1 MDKATLDMEPVRYVQ
16 IDESLCNGCVLCMQA
31 CPTKAIRIK
40 GGRMAQ
46 IQGYCINCGECI
58 RVCPRGAI
66 AAVRSDDFD
75 LSESG
80 EYIVSPSTTLY
91 TQFGEDVLPN
101 DILLGLKRLGFLYV
115 HDQAY
120 TSEISSFATE
130 LYIRENREKEDTPFP
145 LISPLCPVVIEL
157 IAYRFP
163 SLLKHILP
171 LATPRELVTRK
182 AKKRGAEK
190 YGRKPEEIR
199 FLHITPCQA
208 IADYVMEG
216 PSREG
221 PCQDKAI
228 GINSIYEPLHR
239 SIQEIDDDSVL
250 HHSGG
255 IGLGWGMS
263 GGEVAAL
270 DRNCLAVSGLHET
283 IRYLE
288 KVEMGLLQDVD
299 YVEFRVCGVGCLGG
313 PFAVTDKYRAKHILQ
328 KLMLIFGVER
338 RIKYKYVIDLYN
350 KGWFF
355 SNRAPRPLGREPSQL
370 SSSEISRGIER
381 QNRVEEIFR
390 LLPRKECGACGA
402 PDCRTF
408 AEDVVD
414 GATTLENCV
423 FWEKKKGEM
432 RIQV

>member
-1 MDKATLDMEPVRYVQ
+1 MDKTAQDMEPVRYVQ
-16 IDESLCNGCVLCMQA
+16 IDESLCNGCVLCMKA

-40 GGRMAQ
+40 EGRLAQ
-46 IQGYCINCGECI
+46 IQGYCIDCGECA
-58 RVCPRGAI
+58 RVCPRGAV

-75 LSESG
+75 LSETG

-130 LYIRENREKEDTPFP
+130 LYIRENRGKKDAPFP
-145 LISPLCPVVIEL
+145 LISPLCPVVIKL

-171 LATPRELVTRK
+171 LATPRELVTRE

-190 YGRKPEEIR
+190 YGRKPEEIKL
-199 FLHITPCQA
+199 LHITPCQA
-208 IADYVMEG
+208 IADSVMEG
-216 PSREG
+216 TFRED

-228 GINSIYEPLHR
+228 GINTIYEPLHR
-239 SIQEIDDDSVL
+239 SIQELDDDRVL

-283 IRYLE
+283 IQYLE
-288 KVEMGLLQDVD
+288 KIEMGLLQDVD

-313 PFAVTDKYRAKHILQ
+313 PFAVTDKYRAKNILQ
-328 KLMLIFGVER
+328 KLILIFGTER

-355 SNRAPRPLGREPSQL
+355 SDKKPRPQEIKPTQL
-370 SSSEISRGIER
+370 SSSEISKGIER

-390 LLPRKECGACGA
+390 LLSRKECGACGA

-414 GATTLENCV
+414 GDTTLGSCV
-423 FWEKKKGEM
+423 FLKKKE
-432 RIQV
+432 R

>member
-1 MDKATLDMEPVRYVQ
+1 MAKRTQNTEHVSYVY
-16 IDESLCNGCVLCMQA
+16 IDESLCNGCVLCMKA
-31 CPTKAIRIK
+31 CPTKAIRVK
-40 GGRMAQ
+40 EGRMAQ
-46 IQGYCINCGECI
+46 IQGYCINCGECT
-58 RVCPRGAI
+58 RVCPRRAI
-66 AAVRSDDFD
+66 SAVRSNDFD

-80 EYIVSPSTTLY
+80 EFLVSPCTALY

-101 DILLGLKRLGFLYV
+101 DILLGLKRLGFSYV

-120 TSEISSFATE
+120 TSEIFSFATE
-130 LYIRENREKEDTPFP
+130 LYIRESRKKEDDPFP
-145 LISPLCPVVIEL
+145 LISPLCPVVVKL

-171 LATPRELVTRK
+171 LATPRELAARE

-190 YGRKPEEIR
+190 YGCKPEEIKL
-199 FLHITPCQA
+199 LHITPCQA
-208 IADYVMEG
+208 IADYAIERA
-216 PSREG
+216 SREG

-228 GINSIYEPLHR
+228 GINTIYEPLHR
-239 SIQEIDDDSVL
+239 SIQDIDDDRVL

-255 IGLGWGMS
+255 VGLGWGMS

-288 KVEMGLLQDVD
+288 EIEMGLLQDVD
-299 YVEFRVCGVGCLGG
+299 YVEFRACSVGCLGG
-313 PFAVTDKYRAKHILQ
+313 PFAVADKYRAKHILQ
-328 KLMLIFGVER
+328 KLVLIFGVER
-338 RIKYKYVIDLYN
+338 RIKYNYVIDLYN

-355 SNRAPRPLGREPSQL
+355 SDKEPQSLGIEPSQL
-370 SSSEISRGIER
+370 SSSEISKGIER

-390 LLPRKECGACGA
+390 LLPKKECGACGA

-414 GATTLENCV
+414 GETSLKNCV
-423 FWEKKKGEM
+423 FWEKQKREM
-432 RIQV
+432 RIEV

>member
-1 MDKATLDMEPVRYVQ
+1 MDKTAKNMEPVRYVQ
-16 IDESLCNGCVLCMQA
+16 IDESLCNGCVLCMKA

-40 GGRMAQ
+40 EGRLAQ
-46 IQGYCINCGECI
+46 IQGYCIDCGECA
-58 RVCPRGAI
+58 RVCPRGAV

-75 LSESG
+75 PSETG

-101 DILLGLKRLGFLYV
+101 DILLGLKRLGFWYV

-130 LYIRENREKEDTPFP
+130 LYIRESREKKDAPFP
-145 LISPLCPVVIEL
+145 LISPLCPVVIKL

-171 LATPRELVTRK
+171 LATPREIVTRE
-182 AKKRGAEK
+182 AKKRVAEK
-190 YGRKPEEIR
+190 YGRKPKEIKL
-199 FLHITPCQA
+199 LHITPCQA
-208 IADYVMEG
+208 IADSVIEG
-216 PSREG
+216 ASRKG
-221 PCQDKAI
+221 PRQDKAV
-228 GINSIYEPLHR
+228 GINAIYEPLHR
-239 SIQEIDDDSVL
+239 SIQEIDDDRVL

-283 IRYLE
+283 IQYLE
-288 KVEMGLLQDVD
+288 KIEMGLLQDLD

-313 PFAVTDKYRAKHILQ
+313 PLAVTDKYRAKNTLQ
-328 KLMLIFGVER
+328 KLILIFGTER

-355 SNRAPRPLGREPSQL
+355 SDKEPRSQEIKPPQL

-381 QNRVEEIFR
+381 QNRVDEIFR
-390 LLPRKECGACGA
+390 LLSRKECGTCGA

-414 GATTLENCV
+414 GDTTLENCV
-423 FWEKKKGEM
+423 FLKKKE
-432 RIQV
+432 R

>member
-1 MDKATLDMEPVRYVQ
+1 MDKTAKNMEPVRYVQ
-16 IDESLCNGCVLCMQA
+16 IDESLCNGCVLCMKA

-40 GGRMAQ
+40 EGRLAQ
-46 IQGYCINCGECI
+46 IQGYCIDCGECA
-58 RVCPRGAI
+58 RVCPRGAV

-75 LSESG
+75 PSETG

-101 DILLGLKRLGFLYV
+101 DILLGLERLGFWYV

-130 LYIRENREKEDTPFP
+130 LYIRENRGKKDAPFP
-145 LISPLCPVVIEL
+145 LISPLCPVVIKL

-171 LATPRELVTRK
+171 LATPRELVTRE

-190 YGRKPEEIR
+190 YGRKPEEIKL
-199 FLHITPCQA
+199 LHITPCQA
-208 IADYVMEG
+208 IADSVMEG
-216 PSREG
+216 AFREG

-228 GINSIYEPLHR
+228 GINTIYEPLHR
-239 SIQEIDDDSVL
+239 SIQEIDDDRVL

-283 IRYLE
+283 IRYLQ
-288 KVEMGLLQDVD
+288 KIEMGLLQDVD
-299 YVEFRVCGVGCLGG
+299 YAEFRVCGVGCLGG
-313 PFAVTDKYRAKHILQ
+313 PFAVTDKYRAKNILQ
-328 KLMLIFGVER
+328 KLILIFGTER

-355 SNRAPRPLGREPSQL
+355 SNREPLPQEIKPTQL
-370 SSSEISRGIER
+370 SSSEISKGIEK
-381 QNRVEEIFR
+381 QSRVEEIFR
-390 LLPRKECGACGA
+390 LLSRKECGACGA

-414 GATTLENCV
+414 GDTTLENCV
-423 FWEKKKGEM
+423 FLKKKE
-432 RIQV
+432 R

>member
-1 MDKATLDMEPVRYVQ
+1 MAKIDPHSAHVRYVQ
-16 IDESLCNGCVLCMQA
+16 IDESLCNGCVLCMKA

-40 GGRMAQ
+40 EGRLAQ
-46 IQGYCINCGECI
+46 IQGYCINCGECA
-58 RVCPRGAI
+58 RVCPRGAV

-80 EYIVSPSTTLY
+80 EYLVSPCTALY

-101 DILLGLKRLGFLYV
+101 DILLGLKRLGFWYV

-130 LYIRENREKEDTPFP
+130 LYIRESRKKGDAPFP
-145 LISPLCPVVIEL
+145 LISPLCPVVVKL
-157 IAYRFP
+157 ISYRFP
-163 SLLKHILP
+163 SLFKHILP
-171 LATPRELVTRK
+171 LATPRELVTRE

-199 FLHITPCQA
+199 VLHITPCQA
-208 IADYVMEG
+208 IADYAMERA
-216 PSREG
+216 SREG

-228 GINSIYEPLHR
+228 GINTIYEPLHR
-239 SIQEIDDDSVL
+239 SIQEIDDDRVL

-263 GGEVAAL
+263 GGEIAAL

-288 KVEMGLLQDVD
+288 EIEMGLLQDVD
-299 YVEFRVCGVGCLGG
+299 YVEFRVCSVGCLGG
-313 PFAVTDKYRAKHILQ
+313 PFTVADKYRAKHILQ
-328 KLMLIFGVER
+328 KLILIFGVER

-355 SNRAPRPLGREPSQL
+355 SDKEPRSPGIEPSQL

-390 LLPRKECGACGA
+390 LLPKKECGACGA
-402 PDCRTF
+402 PDCQTF

-414 GATTLENCV
+414 GKTSLGSCV
-423 FWEKKKGEM
+423 FWEKKKREM
-432 RIQV
+432 KIEV

>member
-1 MDKATLDMEPVRYVQ
+1 MDKTAPDMEPVRYVQ
-16 IDESLCNGCVLCMQA
+16 IDETLCNGCVLCMKA

-40 GGRMAQ
+40 EDRLAE
-46 IQGYCINCGECI
+46 IQGYCIDCGECA
-58 RVCPRGAI
+58 RVCPKGAV
-66 AAVRSDDFD
+66 AAVKSNDFD
-75 LSESG
+75 ISETG

-101 DILLGLKRLGFLYV
+101 DILLGLKRLGFWYV

-130 LYIRENREKEDTPFP
+130 LYIRESREKKDAPFP
-145 LISPLCPVVIEL
+145 LISPLCPVVIKL

-171 LATPRELVTRK
+171 LATPREIVTRE
-182 AKKRGAEK
+182 AKKRVAEK
-190 YGRKPEEIR
+190 YGRKPEEIKL
-199 FLHITPCQA
+199 LHITPCQA
-208 IADYVMEG
+208 IADSVMEG
-216 PSREG
+216 TSRKG
-221 PCQDKAI
+221 PCNDKAV
-228 GINSIYEPLHR
+228 GINAIYEPLHR
-239 SIQEIDDDSVL
+239 SIQEIDDDMVL

-283 IRYLE
+283 IQYLE
-288 KVEMGLLQDVD
+288 KIEMGLLQDLD

-313 PFAVTDKYRAKHILQ
+313 PFAVTDKYRAKHTLQ
-328 KLMLIFGVER
+328 KLILKFGTER
-338 RIKYKYVIDLYN
+338 RIKYKYVIDIYN

-355 SNRAPRPLGREPSQL
+355 SDKKPRSQEIKPPQF

-381 QNRVEEIFR
+381 QSRVEKILR
-390 LLPRKECGACGA
+390 LLPKKECGTCGA

-414 GATTLENCV
+414 GDTTLESCV
-423 FWEKKKGEM
+423 FLKKKEG
-432 RIQV
+432 

>member
-1 MDKATLDMEPVRYVQ
+1 MDNGTLDMEPVRYVQ
-16 IDESLCNGCVLCMQA
+16 IDESLCNGCVLCTKA

-40 GGRMAQ
+40 EGRLAE
-46 IQGYCINCGECI
+46 IQGYCIDCGECA
-58 RVCPRGAI
+58 RVCPRGAV
-66 AAVRSDDFD
+66 AAVRSHDFK
-75 LSESG
+75 LSEAG
-80 EYIVSPSTTLY
+80 EYIVSPCTTLY

-101 DILLGLKRLGFLYV
+101 DILLGLKRLGFWYV

-130 LYIRENREKEDTPFP
+130 LYIRESREKKDAPFP
-145 LISPLCPVVIEL
+145 LISPLCPVVIKL

-171 LATPRELVTRK
+171 LATPRELVTRE

-190 YGRKPEEIR
+190 YGRKSEEIKL
-199 FLHITPCQA
+199 LHITPCQA
-208 IADYVMEG
+208 IADSVMEG
-216 PSREG
+216 ASHKGPS
-221 PCQDKAI
+221 QDKAI
-228 GINSIYEPLHR
+228 GINTIYEPLYR
-239 SIQEIDDDSVL
+239 SIQEIDDDRVL

-270 DRNCLAVSGLHET
+270 DWNCLAVSGLHET

-288 KVEMGLLQDVD
+288 KIEMGLLQDVD
-299 YVEFRVCGVGCLGG
+299 YVEFRVCGVGCFGG

-355 SNRAPRPLGREPSQL
+355 SNRELRSQEIKPSQL
-370 SSSEISRGIER
+370 SSSEISRSIER

-390 LLPRKECGACGA
+390 VLPRKECGACGA

-414 GATTLENCV
+414 GDTTVESCV
-423 FWEKKKGEM
+423 FWEKKK
-432 RIQV
+432 

>member
-1 MDKATLDMEPVRYVQ
+1 MDGTGQDTEPVRYVQ
-16 IDESLCNGCVLCMQA
+16 IDESLCNGCVLCMKA

-40 GGRMAQ
+40 EDLAQ
-46 IQGYCINCGECI
+46 VQGFCINCGECA
-58 RVCPRGAI
+58 RVCPRGAL
-66 AAVRSDDFD
+66 AAARSNDFD
-75 LSESG
+75 LSETG
-80 EYIVSPSTTLY
+80 EYIVSPCTTLY
-91 TQFGEDVLPN
+91 AQFGEDVLPN
-101 DILLGLKRLGFLYV
+101 DILLGLKKLGFWYV

-130 LYIRENREKEDTPFP
+130 LYIRESREKKNAPFP
-145 LISPLCPVVIEL
+145 LISPLCPVVIKL

-171 LATPRELVTRK
+171 LATPRELVTRE

-190 YGRKPEEIR
+190 YGRKPEEIKL
-199 FLHITPCQA
+199 LHITPCQA
-208 IADYVMEG
+208 IADSVMEG
-216 PSREG
+216 ASREG

-228 GINSIYEPLHR
+228 GINAIYEPLQR
-239 SIQEIDDDSVL
+239 IIQEIDDDTVL

-288 KVEMGLLQDVD
+288 MIEMGLLQDLD

-328 KLMLIFGVER
+328 KLILIFGLER

-355 SNRAPRPLGREPSQL
+355 TDKEPRSREIKPPQL
-370 SSSEISRGIER
+370 SSSEISKGIER
-381 QNRVEEIFR
+381 QRSVEEIFR
-390 LLPRKECGACGA
+390 LLSRKECGACGA

-414 GATTLENCV
+414 GDTTLENCV
-423 FWEKKKGEM
+423 FLKKKGAIS
-432 RIQV
+432 IQV

>member
-1 MDKATLDMEPVRYVQ
+1 MDGTGQDTEPVRYVQ
-16 IDESLCNGCVLCMQA
+16 IDESLCNGCVLCMKA

-40 GGRMAQ
+40 EDLAQ
-46 IQGYCINCGECI
+46 VQGFCINCGECA
-58 RVCPRGAI
+58 RVCPRGAL
-66 AAVRSDDFD
+66 ASARSNDFD
-75 LSESG
+75 LSETG
-80 EYIVSPSTTLY
+80 EYIVSPCTTLY
-91 TQFGEDVLPN
+91 AQFGEDVLPN
-101 DILLGLKRLGFLYV
+101 DILLGLKKLGFWYV

-130 LYIRENREKEDTPFP
+130 LYIRESREKKDAPFP
-145 LISPLCPVVIEL
+145 LISPLCPVVIKL

-171 LATPRELVTRK
+171 LATPRELVTRE

-190 YGRKPEEIR
+190 YGRKPEEIKL
-199 FLHITPCQA
+199 LHITPCQT
-208 IADYVMEG
+208 IADSIMEG
-216 PSREG
+216 ASRER
-221 PCQDKAI
+221 PRQDKAI
-228 GINSIYEPLHR
+228 GINTIYEPLHR
-239 SIQEIDDDSVL
+239 SIQEIDDDRVL

-270 DRNCLAVSGLHET
+270 DRNCLAVSGLQET

-288 KVEMGLLQDVD
+288 EIEMGLLQDVD
-299 YVEFRVCGVGCLGG
+299 YVEFRVCSAGCLGG
-313 PFAVTDKYRAKHILQ
+313 PFAVADKYRAKHILQ
-328 KLMLIFGVER
+328 KLILIFGVER

-350 KGWFF
+350 KGWFL
-355 SNRAPRPLGREPSQL
+355 SDKEPRSQGIEPSQI

-390 LLPRKECGACGA
+390 LLPKKECGACGA

-414 GATTLENCV
+414 GETSLGSCV
-423 FWEKKKGEM
+423 FREKQKREM
-432 RIQV
+432 RIEV

>member
-1 MDKATLDMEPVRYVQ
+1 MTTTAQNSQIVQYVQ
-16 IDESLCNGCVLCMQA
+16 IDESLCNGCVLCMKA
-31 CPTKAIRIK
+31 CPTKAIRVK
-40 GGRMAQ
+40 DGRVAQ
-46 IQGYCINCGECI
+46 IQGYCIDCGECTS
-58 RVCPRGAI
+58 VCPRGAV
-66 AAVRSDDFD
+66 AAVRSNDFD
-75 LSESG
+75 LSKAG

-101 DILLGLKRLGFLYV
+101 DILLGLRRMGFWYV

-130 LYIRENREKEDTPFP
+130 LYIRECREKEDAPFP
-145 LISPLCPVVIEL
+145 LISSLCPVVIKL

-163 SLLKHILP
+163 SLIDHILP
-171 LATPRELVTRK
+171 LATPRELVARE

-190 YGRKPEEIR
+190 YGIKPEEIKL
-199 FLHITPCQA
+199 LHITPCQA
-208 IADYVMEG
+208 IADSVMEG
-216 PSREG
+216 SSLEGSR
-221 PCQDKAI
+221 QDRVV
-228 GINSIYEPLHR
+228 GINAIYEPLHR
-239 SIQEIDDDSVL
+239 SIQEIEDDTVL

-288 KVEMGLLQDVD
+288 KIEMGLLRDLD
-299 YVEFRVCGVGCLGG
+299 YVEFRVCDVGCFGG

-328 KLMLIFGVER
+328 KLMLIFGMER

-355 SNRAPRPLGREPSQL
+355 SDKEPRSRETKPSQL

-381 QNRVEEIFR
+381 ENRVEEIFR
-390 LLPRKECGACGA
+390 VLPRKECGACGA

-414 GATTLENCV
+414 GDTTVESCV
-423 FWEKKKGEM
+423 FWEKNRK
-432 RIQV
+432 I